1 MGGSSFLQ
9 RSRTQLKMASIGQ
22 RKMASIGQRLHND
35 PDLILASL
43 LTLGLER
50 QLLTTAAKDITEG
63 FKRCSDY
70 NESSRTLALLPD
82 KDGVSNPGDTYD
94 YVLASGTAFEFMAK
108 GIPKFMSGELVGQ
121 GKWKKATTDMSLMIN
136 DFILPTVKDILDLA
150 SIAGPIGIII
160 SIIGR
165 IILFIIKLILLLQG
179 KREPS
184 VGELINSALQKE
196 RMRQNIDFWLGLA
209 NEFDTMGG
217 LFRQGTS
224 YDDAKTAWFLVLQ
237 HDLAVNRAKVFMKE
251 CLSPDDWDQHICTD
265 YIKDGMWEL
274 MLVYAEAHM
283 TVLWE
288 LAMQFL
294 ENPLHD
300 ISYRKSQVE
309 AIIKKMI
316 EFGNTYVAA
325 LEHAWDVYYPYRM
338 SVIWNPFDKYDMN
351 EYNNIFHPFDFIH
364 ARVKRSYDK
373 LDIEYP
379 VKLKDGKWNEGYR
392 ADVHNIR
399 NWKYEGC
406 EGERH
411 DDVWRQ
417 NDPKTPNHACNLFHM
432 ITNTNKTEGC
442 GCNPGS
448 NYDRFYKKWY
458 QTQLSSADKQCW
470 ADCMSKFV
478 KEQDRKLKEVF
489 QKRVQTLSSFVE
501 KLSFPETF
509 KIALQTSGTSC
520 GADSTIVAAK
530 CSNAFQAIGE
540 EFLTESKISD
550 KHVPAGCSVRA
561 AAGSSSSTSWSLY
574 GGKELVANEV
584 QEGVGAEGY
593 VPLCGVTFFTQKTS
607 ASNRLTH
614 QSTPATSERGSA

>member
-1 MGGSSFLQ
+1 
-9 RSRTQLKMASIGQ
+9 MASIGQ

-274 MLVYAEAHM
+274 MLVYAQAHM

-325 LEHAWDVYYPYRM
+325 LEHAWDVYYPPY
-338 SVIWNPFDKYDMN
+338 V
-351 EYNNIFHPFDFIH
+351 
-364 ARVKRSYDK
+364 
-373 LDIEYP
+373 
-379 VKLKDGKWNEGYR
+379 
-392 ADVHNIR
+392 
-399 NWKYEGC
+399 
-406 EGERH
+406 
-411 DDVWRQ
+411 
-417 NDPKTPNHACNLFHM
+417 CNLEPF
-432 ITNTNKTEGC
+432 
-442 GCNPGS
+442 
-448 NYDRFYKKWY
+448 R
-458 QTQLSSADKQCW
+458 Q
-470 ADCMSKFV
+470 V
-478 KEQDRKLKEVF
+478 
-489 QKRVQTLSSFVE
+489 
-501 KLSFPETF
+501 
-509 KIALQTSGTSC
+509 
-520 GADSTIVAAK
+520 
-530 CSNAFQAIGE
+530 
-540 EFLTESKISD
+540 
-550 KHVPAGCSVRA
+550 
-561 AAGSSSSTSWSLY
+561 
-574 GGKELVANEV
+574 
-584 QEGVGAEGY
+584 
-593 VPLCGVTFFTQKTS
+593 
-607 ASNRLTH
+607 
-614 QSTPATSERGSA
+614 